1 MIRNFLRYATCCRFR
16 LVLLG
21 GAQSRAAVVRGVE
34 RRLSEGHTSCASLR
48 EKQSESGRLLHANPT
63 AEQRW
68 LTFPRTAHES
78 PSKPDARLA

>member
-1 MIRNFLRYATCCRFR
+1 MIRNFFRYATCCRFR

-21 GAQSRAAVVRGVE
+21 GAQSQAGDVERGVE
-34 RRLSEGHTSCASLR
+34 RRLFEGHASCAGPR

-68 LTFPRTAHES
+68 LTL
-78 PSKPDARLA
+78 PST